1 MKNDRLNRRG
11 RYPPGGHGLG
21 RHQRDRIDA
30 DDLEPESSVSTDR
43 VASYDRYPETVEAEY
58 RSAAAYARWEAAKP
72 KFGRIKAAGFELV
85 ELRNSWNG
93 EEYKGIN
100 SRWLVPENGQL
111 FEVQFHTQISFE
123 AKQLTHPAY
132 ERLRIEA
139 TSKAERDELEAFQRR
154 VDAYVPT
161 PRGALIYGLSV
172 GGHDADE
179 DRLLRDR

>member
-1 MKNDRLNRRG
+1 MEQGCCRLEHYTEG
-11 RYPPGGHGLG
+11 M
-21 RHQRDRIDA
+21 DA
-30 DDLEPESSVSTDR
+30 DV
-43 VASYDRYPETVEAEY
+43 
-58 RSAAAYARWEAAKP
+58 
-72 KFGRIKAAGFELV
+72 GRIKAAGFELV

-123 AKQLTHPAY
+123 AKQLAHPAY

>member
-1 MKNDRLNRRG
+1 M
-11 RYPPGGHGLG
+11 GGG
-21 RHQRDRIDA
+21 Q
-30 DDLEPESSVSTDR
+30 TD
-43 VASYDRYPETVEAEY
+43 V
-58 RSAAAYARWEAAKP
+58 
-72 KFGRIKAAGFELV
+72 GRIKAAGFELV

-154 VDAYVPT
+154 VNAYVPT